1 MIDTDRLYA
10 AIVEAF
16 NAVIPAYF
24 DEAEKPSDA
33 LYCVI
38 NSPIHSDIAD
48 RNGDLVF
55 FYVDLYGD
63 DRTVNNNVTL
73 QQACDSLRNTLD
85 ASVIYDPGHFGGH
98 LNFEK
103 DITAQLTDIDINR
116 RRQEWTARVFY
127 E

>member
-73 QQACDSLRNTLD
+73 QQSCDSLRNTLD

>member
-1 MIDTDRLYA
+1 MIDTTRLYA
-10 AIVEAF
+10 AIVAAF
-16 NAVIPAYF
+16 NEVLPAYYE
-24 DEAEKPSDA
+24 DAEKPSDA

-38 NSPIHSDIAD
+38 NSPVHSDIAD

-55 FYVDLYGD
+55 FYVDLFGD
-63 DRTVNNNVTL
+63 DRENDNNTAL

-85 ASVIYDPGHFGGH
+85 AAVIRAEGHFGGH

-103 DITAQLTDIDINR
+103 SLNLDESEFDINH

>member
-1 MIDTDRLYA
+1 MQDLCIIRMQN
-10 AIVEAF
+10 AIHV
-16 NAVIPAYF
+16 
-24 DEAEKPSDA
+24 
-33 LYCVI
+33 
-38 NSPIHSDIAD
+38 DIAD

-55 FYVDLYGD
+55 FYVDLFGD
-63 DRTVNNNVTL
+63 DRENDNNTAL

-85 ASVIYDPGHFGGH
+85 AAVIRAEGYFGGH

-103 DITAQLTDIDINR
+103 SLNLDESEFDINH